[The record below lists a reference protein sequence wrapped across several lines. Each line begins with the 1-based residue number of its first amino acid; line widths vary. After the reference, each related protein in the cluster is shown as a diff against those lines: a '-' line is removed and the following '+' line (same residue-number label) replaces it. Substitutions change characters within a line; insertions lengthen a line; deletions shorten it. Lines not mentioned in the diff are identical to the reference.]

1 MKKTLAAV
9 AVLGAFA
16 GSALAADVQLY
27 GIVDTGLGYN
37 HIDAGDLDGA
47 SFKDWKG
54 NEIVNF
60 SDSDSFSMKSGQ
72 ASGSRFGFKGTED
85 LGNGLT
91 VGFILENGINSD
103 DGTDAG
109 VFFNRESSLFV
120 QGNFGRFA
128 MGRLGSINNGQS
140 SWAKVG
146 MISAFGTS
154 SWGGTSAQLG
164 NLMSL
169 AGQWDN
175 MIAYETPDFAGF
187 KVFAQYGMG
196 SNDHENESSS
206 DRYYAIG
213 ATYNNGPFA
222 AYFAVDSINYQTAG
236 LKNGLDGDD
245 VDDSLTVTL
254 GGSYNFEVAKVY
266 LGVQYFDEVKL
277 NSLGGV
283 TKDLIGGHDMNK
295 AYNSSVEKNPDQG
308 NSKVDALTVGNFLKV
323 KGYGISLTADA
334 PVAGGKA
341 MFGVGYVDA
350 EAADSMT
357 DMAKDAVGSADLDLK
372 RYIVSVGYDYP
383 FSKRT
388 DVYAVASYSQDQLEL
403 KGDYSG
409 DWDPSTYSLYV
420 GLRHKF

>member
-37 HIDAGDLDGA
+37 HVDVDKFEKGVNLGWAGTYSA
-47 SFKDWKG
+47 
-54 NEIVNF
+54 

-91 VGFILENGINSD
+91 VGFILENGILSDSGVD
-103 DGTDAG
+103 DGVA
-109 VFFNRESSLFV
+109 FNRESSLFV
-120 QGNFGRFA
+120 QGSFGRFA

-140 SWAKVG
+140 SWAKIG
-146 MISAFGTS
+146 MINAFGTS
-154 SWGGTSAQLG
+154 SWGGITAQVS
-164 NLMSL
+164 NLMST

-196 SNDHENESSS
+196 SKNENESSN

-222 AYFAVDSINYQTAG
+222 GYFAVDSINYQTAG
-236 LKNGLDGDD
+236 LNNRFQNRDN

-295 AYNSSVEKNPDQG
+295 AYNADQVLD
-308 NSKVDALTVGNFLKV
+308 SDKVDALTVGNFLKV

-357 DMAKDAVGSADLDLK
+357 DMVKDAGGSADLDLK

>member
-37 HIDAGDLDGA
+37 HVDVDNFDKGVNLGDPA
-47 SFKDWKG
+47 FKG
-54 NEIVNF
+54 SGTYSA

-91 VGFILENGINSD
+91 VGFILENGILSDTGVD
-103 DGTDAG
+103 DGVA
-109 VFFNRESSLFV
+109 FNRESSLFV

-140 SWAKVG
+140 SWAKIG
-146 MISAFGTS
+146 MINAFGTS
-154 SWGGTSAQLG
+154 SWGGITAQVS
-164 NLMSL
+164 NLMST

-196 SNDHENESSS
+196 TKNENESSN

-222 AYFAVDSINYQTAG
+222 GYFAVDSINYQTAG
-236 LKNGLDGDD
+236 LNTRLQDRDN

-283 TKDLIGGHDMNK
+283 TKDLIGSYDLNK
-295 AYNSSVEKNPDQG
+295 AYNKYWETSY
-308 NSKVDALTVGNFLKV
+308 DALTVGNFLKV
-323 KGYGISLTADA
+323 KGYGVSLTADA

-357 DMAKDAVGSADLDLK
+357 DMAKDVGYSADLDLK

-403 KGDYSG
+403 KGAYSG

>member
-37 HIDAGDLDGA
+37 HVDVDKFEKGVNLGWAGTYSA
-47 SFKDWKG
+47 
-54 NEIVNF
+54 

-91 VGFILENGINSD
+91 VGFILENGILSDTGVD
-103 DGTDAG
+103 DGVA
-109 VFFNRESSLFV
+109 FNRESSLFV

-140 SWAKVG
+140 SWAKIG
-146 MISAFGTS
+146 MINAFGTS
-154 SWGGTSAQLG
+154 SWGGITAQVS
-164 NLMSL
+164 NLMST

-196 SNDHENESSS
+196 SKNENESSN

-222 AYFAVDSINYQTAG
+222 GYFAVDSINYQTAG
-236 LKNGLDGDD
+236 LNNRFQNRDN

-295 AYNSSVEKNPDQG
+295 AYNADQVLD
-308 NSKVDALTVGNFLKV
+308 SDKVDALTVGNFLKV

-357 DMAKDAVGSADLDLK
+357 DMVKDASGSADLDLK